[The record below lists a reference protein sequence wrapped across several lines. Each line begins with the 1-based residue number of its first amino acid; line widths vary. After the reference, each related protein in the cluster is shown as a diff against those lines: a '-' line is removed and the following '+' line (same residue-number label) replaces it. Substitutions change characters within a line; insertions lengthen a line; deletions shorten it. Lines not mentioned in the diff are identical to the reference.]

1 MVQERSDSGH
11 RGHRERLLE
20 AAIVCL
26 REEGYART
34 TARDLVAVSQT
45 NLASIGYHFGSKEN
59 LLNAA
64 LVEAFRRWL
73 EPLVALAAEPGP
85 QTPLERLQRSLA
97 AVMATLEENRS
108 LIAAALEA
116 WAQMSRSEELRA
128 ALKSGYQEFHEAIA
142 LTTQAAFAELD
153 QEEVD
158 ADALATLIIALFDG
172 LLVRSQLDPE
182 SAPSAERL
190 MGAADRALAALAGAR
205 ASAP

>member
-1 MVQERSDSGH
+1 MEKRSETGH

-34 TARDLVAVSQT
+34 TARDLVAASET

-73 EPLVALAAEPGP
+73 DPLVALAAEPGP
-85 QTPLERLQRSLA
+85 QTPLERLQRSLSA
-97 AVMATLEENRS
+97 GMATLEENRS
-108 LIAAALEA
+108 LIASALEA

-128 ALKSGYQEFHEAIA
+128 ALERSYQEFHEAIA
-142 LTTQAAFAELD
+142 MTTRAAFAELG

-172 LLVRSQLDPE
+172 LLVRWQLDRE
-182 SAPSAERL
+182 RAPSAERL
-190 MGAADRALAALAGAR
+190 VGAADRALAALAGAR

>member
-1 MVQERSDSGH
+1 MEGGSDTGH

-20 AAIVCL
+20 AAIVCI
-26 REEGYART
+26 REQGYART

-59 LLNAA
+59 LLNTA

-73 EPLVALAAEPGP
+73 DPLVALAAAPGP

-97 AVMATLEENRS
+97 AMMETLEENRE

-128 ALKSGYQEFHEAIA
+128 AVRLSYEEFHGAIA
-142 LTTQAAFAELD
+142 LTTRAAFVELD
-153 QEEVD
+153 EEEVD
-158 ADALATLIIALFDG
+158 ADAIATLIIAIVDG
-172 LLVRSQLDPE
+172 LLVRWQLDPD

-190 MGAADRALAALAGAR
+190 MGAAAR
-205 ASAP
+205 AFAVLSGGGR